1 MNWKALK
8 QLNQL
13 FNDGETSS
21 EILQIP
27 LVQRWH
33 EMEFIEPINKKTV
46 TKTKLYDSFYK
57 RELLQQFNSFENL
70 LTSNN
75 LTETNFKE
83 EELSALLRIQN
94 DKEEILI
101 TGKSQKEIATLY
113 FDSAKY
119 LTEGSVLFNSILK
132 ILQVTELP
140 TKEHDQ
146 QFLFVLHCKNKIP
159 KSIILCE
166 NLNKLGKARLN
177 DVELWFAGG
186 RNTAKLKFVVEPT
199 IPFYYLCDWDNRGI
213 EIYQDIKKNI
223 FPNIQILIPQE
234 PIKFDNI
241 ISKWK
246 TQIDY
251 SLFPEA
257 AKELLEKMMPEK
269 WVEEEGINHPLL
281 NR

>member
-8 QLNQL
+8 QLHEL
-13 FNDGETSS
+13 FASSETSNA
-21 EILQIP
+21 ILKIP
-27 LVQRWH
+27 LVQRWY
-33 EMEFIEPINKKTV
+33 EMGLIEDVDKKTV
-46 TKTKLYDSFYK
+46 AKTMLYDSYYK
-57 RELLQQFNSFENL
+57 KEFLQQFNSFENL

-75 LTETNFKE
+75 LAETNFKE
-83 EELSALLRIQN
+83 KELLALLRIQN

-140 TKEHDQ
+140 IKEHNQ
-146 QFLFVLHCKNKIP
+146 QFLFVLHCKSKKP
-159 KSIILCE
+159 KTIILCE
-166 NLNKLGKARLN
+166 NLNQLSKSRLDN
-177 DVELWFAGG
+177 VEFWFAGG
-186 RNTAKLKFVVEPT
+186 RNTAKLRFVSEPS

-223 FPNIQILIPQE
+223 FPKIQILVPQE
-234 PIKFDNI
+234 PIKLETI

-246 TQIDY
+246 TEIDY
-251 SLFPEA
+251 SLFPSEA
-257 AKELLEKMMPEK
+257 KQILKKLIPEK
-269 WVEEEGINHPLL
+269 WIEEESINHELL
-281 NR
+281 KR